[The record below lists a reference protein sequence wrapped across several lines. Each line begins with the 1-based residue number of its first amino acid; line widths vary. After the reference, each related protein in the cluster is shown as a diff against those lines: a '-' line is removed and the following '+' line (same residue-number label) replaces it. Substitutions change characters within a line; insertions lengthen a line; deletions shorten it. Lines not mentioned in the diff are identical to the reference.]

1 MYAVVFFYR
10 EIMKRTIGII
20 ELFITAIIW
29 GTAFVAQSMGN
40 ELVGPFTFNA
50 SRYVIGSLV
59 LIPLVIIL
67 NKKGMN
73 EPIEPVS
80 DKEKLRNTLIGGVF
94 CGIALTAGSS
104 LQQVGLLYTTVGKA
118 GFGTSLY
125 IIIVPIM
132 GIFLKKKV
140 PLRVWIAALIAIAG
154 FYFMCMSRVDTINK
168 GDLMVLIGAFAW
180 SIHIHTVDH
189 FAPRADTVM
198 MSSVQFAVSSLIC
211 WVIAGFCETIVWA
224 DIVACAFPI
233 LYAGIMSC
241 GIAYTLQIIG
251 QVNVE
256 PSLACLIMSLESV
269 VSAIAG
275 WIILGQS
282 MIAIEI
288 FGAMM
293 VFAGVIIAQL
303 PEKESVK

>member
-1 MYAVVFFYR
+1 
-10 EIMKRTIGII
+10 MKRTIGII
-20 ELFITAIIW
+20 ELFITAVIW

-211 WVIAGFCETIVWA
+211 WVIAGFCETIVLT
-224 DIVACAFPI
+224 DFVACAFPI